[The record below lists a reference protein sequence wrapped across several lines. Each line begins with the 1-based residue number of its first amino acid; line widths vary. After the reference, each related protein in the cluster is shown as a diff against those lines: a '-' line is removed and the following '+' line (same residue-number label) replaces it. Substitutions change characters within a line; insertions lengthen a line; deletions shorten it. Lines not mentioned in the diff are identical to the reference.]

1 MSAPAAPGLSLS
13 VPTAE
18 AGFDL
23 AIHLSRLAVKAM
35 QGDATVRG
43 VLRESYAHDAGLLTA
58 ASHVVATHFATI
70 AAANN
75 YWRPA

>member
-1 MSAPAAPGLSLS
+1 MSGPAAPGLSLI

-43 VLRESYAHDAGLLTA
+43 VLREAYAHDAGLLNA

-70 AAANN
+70 AAANA
-75 YWRPA
+75 YWR